1 MAIDFKKPED
11 FLEKTG
17 LVFHTALAIPLL
29 PFVILFLEIKN
40 RAYQGQIE
48 LGFLALMISYG
59 VPLISGLL
67 VAWGFQIMKNE
78 SIRAREKQ
86 DLKGKLEA
94 IYLGASKFY
103 WLVGIACFL
112 LSVALWFTAYGV
124 LIVAYVI
131 ILFFMSL
138 NRPTPKRFVK
148 ALVLEGKEKE
158 IMLNEKEHQF

>member
-1 MAIDFKKPED
+1 MAIDIKKPEE
-11 FLEKTG
+11 FLEKLG

-29 PFVILFLEIKN
+29 PFVLLFLEIKN
-40 RAYQGQIE
+40 RGYEGQISP
-48 LGFLALMISYG
+48 GFLVLIISYG

-78 SIRAREKQ
+78 SRKAREKEG
-86 DLKGKLEA
+86 LKEKLES
-94 IYLGASKFY
+94 IYSGANKFY
-103 WLVGIACFL
+103 WLVGIACLL
-112 LSVALWFTAYGV
+112 LSITLWLTAYGV

-158 IMLNEKEHQF
+158 IMLHEKEYQF